1 MVALT
6 GFDAT
11 QYDPRVSYVPLPEGW
26 YKSIIRE
33 SNLRDNKNGSGK
45 HLELVFE
52 LIEGEFAGRMLWKR
66 LNIQHHNQT
75 AVQIALHELSA
86 ICYAVNVLKPS
97 DSNQLHNIPMLIRVV
112 LRKRDDGSETNE
124 IVEYKAVQAP
134 VVQTT
139 PTQQPFWRR

>member
-1 MVALT
+1 MVQLYN
-6 GFDAT
+6 FDAT
-11 QYDPRVSYVPLPEGW
+11 QYEPRVIYDPVPEGW
-26 YKSIIRE
+26 YRAIIRE

-52 LIEGEFAGRMLWKR
+52 IVEGEFAGRLLWKR
-66 LNIQHHNQT
+66 LNIQHRNPD
-75 AVQIALHELSA
+75 AVQIALRELSA

-112 LRKRDDGSETNE
+112 IRRRDDGSETNE
-124 IVEYKAVQAP
+124 IVEYKAVQKP

-139 PTQQPFWRR
+139 PVQQPFWRR